1 MHLRVCIYGKET
13 AASAIAE
20 SKECL
25 NILQNLFAYALV
37 RIVLAHGETA
47 NLNGRI
53 MVALLYEGNLP
64 VDAVARLLVVLL
76 KLDGIVEQGEISHD
90 LAGLGV
96 LQEIGDG
103 QQLLLIV
110 LGLLHK
116 KFVQVAVF
124 ALELRD
130 DRSLRCVSSE
140 DKGGYAL
147 KLLIRFPCLGDFFG

>member
-1 MHLRVCIYGKET
+1 MP
-13 AASAIAE
+13 S
-20 SKECL
+20 
-25 NILQNLFAYALV
+25 
-37 RIVLAHGETA
+37 AHGETA

-124 ALELRD
+124 ALELPLSICSVPD
-130 DRSLRCVSSE
+130 LRCVSSE